1 MTFPTEPLE
10 PRKRYL
16 GWAVFAGIVVSALAS
31 TWAVLANLSDKPR
44 STDAFIAAEVANI
57 SAGVP
62 GQISAVHVG
71 ENDLVAE
78 GDLLFEIDPSNY
90 QLEKAQAEANVAAI
104 QAAIREAERAI
115 KAESANAIS
124 AAAEIER
131 ATQNLSLAQ
140 ATVERLRPLVEQG
153 IASQQSLDE
162 AETAAADAAVSL
174 QVATQTAKA
183 ADELVKTTDVLNANL
198 AAAQAALAI
207 SEHML
212 SRTQIFAP
220 FDGKAVGVSIVA
232 GEWVLPD
239 APVLS
244 LINDASWYAEAFFK
258 ETELAEIRHGIPATI
273 WILSNPDQPIAGTVR
288 SVGWGVQTQDALEL
302 GSLLPFVP
310 PTTDWV
316 RLAKRYPVH
325 IELEAPFPDFLRVG
339 ASATISLGTP

>member
-1 MTFPTEPLE
+1 MMFPIEPLE
-10 PRKRYL
+10 PTKRYL
-16 GWAVFAGIVVSALAS
+16 GWAVFAGTVVAAFVS
-31 TWAVLANLSDKPR
+31 TWVVLSNLSVNPR
-44 STDAFIAAEVANI
+44 STDAFLAADIANI

-62 GQISAVHVG
+62 GQVSAVHVG
-71 ENDLVAE
+71 ENDLVAK

-90 QLEKAQAEANVAAI
+90 ELERAQAEANVAAI
-104 QAAIREAERAI
+104 QAAIREAERTI
-115 KAESANAIS
+115 RAESANAVS

-140 ATVERLRPLVEQG
+140 ATVSRLRPLVEQG
-153 IASQQSLDE
+153 IASRQSLDE

-174 QVATQTAKA
+174 QIATQTAEA

-198 AAAQAALAI
+198 AAAQATLAI

-212 SRTQIFAP
+212 SRTKIIAP

-244 LINDASWYAEAFFK
+244 LINDASWYTEAFFK

-273 WILSNPDQPIAGTVR
+273 WILSNPDQPIHGTVH
-288 SVGWGVQTQDALEL
+288 SVGWGVQTEDALEL
-302 GSLLPFVP
+302 GSLLPYVP

-325 IELEAPFPDFLRVG
+325 IELEDPLPDFLRVG
-339 ASATISLGTP
+339 ASATVSLGTP